1 MLWFSLIFAIATG
14 LVLFDDAIGITD
26 EIKTKGSDFILWSLI
41 TNSGVEKFRGD
52 VDMDSRRSINIQAPI
67 NSTSYGLVS
76 LNILRQFAQTLSV
89 DAALFPITKVHA
101 QQSDAAMLTEA
112 IERAKTFDI
121 YAPSLRIWHQFSMAE
136 SVGKGKRYGYTVFE
150 MDRFTP
156 MEVHQMS
163 SLDRII
169 VPSQWAK
176 GVVESSIPAPAPPCF
191 VAPLGVDTDIFKPME
206 MRGNKSNTIFL
217 NMGKWEIRK
226 GHDILIEAFNKAFKP
241 SDNVLLY
248 MMNYNQFLTDGEHA
262 AWHDM
267 YVNTPMGG
275 HVRVLPW
282 VNTQDDVAEI
292 MNTADCGVFPSRAEG
307 WNLEALEMMACGKHV
322 IITDCSAHTEFCNK
336 ENALLIEIDEK
347 EDAYDGKWFLGEG
360 DVNVG
365 QWASIGDDQMD
376 MLVQYMRHIHE
387 TKRGGGLDTNR
398 RGLET
403 AKQFSW
409 QNCAKSVLTAMED

>member
-1 MLWFSLIFAIATG
+1 M
-14 LVLFDDAIGITD
+14 DD
-26 EIKTKGSDFILWSLI
+26 
-41 TNSGVEKFRGD
+41 
-52 VDMDSRRSINIQAPI
+52 RRRINIQAPI

-76 LNILRQFAQTLSV
+76 LNILRQFAQTLSI
-89 DAALFPITKVHA
+89 DTALFPITEVRA
-101 QQSDAAMLTEA
+101 QQSDAAMLTDA

-136 SVGKGKRYGYTVFE
+136 SVGKGKRHGYTVFE

-156 MEVHQMS
+156 METHQMS

-176 GVVESSIPAPAPPCF
+176 GVVESSIPAPAPPCY
-191 VAPLGVDTDIFKPME
+191 VAPLGVDTNIFKPME

-217 NMGKWEIRK
+217 NIGKWEIRK

-248 MMNYNQFLTDGEHA
+248 MMNYNQFLTDEEHA

-267 YVNTPMGG
+267 YVNTPMGD

-282 VNTQDDVAEI
+282 VNTQDEVAEI

-322 IITDCSAHTEFCNK
+322 IITDYSAHTEFCNK

-347 EDAYDGKWFLGEG
+347 EEAYDGKWFLGEG
-360 DVNVG
+360 DTNVG
-365 QWASIGDDQMD
+365 QWASLGDDQMD

-387 TKRGGGLDTNR
+387 TKRGGGINTNR